1 MITSDA
7 PRQTAKIFVFPLRER
22 TMSRATT
29 AQKLA
34 AMEAASKR
42 VADAALGSAWYHEA
56 AIVDEK
62 RDDC

>member
-1 MITSDA
+1 
-7 PRQTAKIFVFPLRER
+7 
-22 TMSRATT
+22 MSRATT

>member
-7 PRQTAKIFVFPLRER
+7 PRQTAKIFAFPQREH
-22 TMSRATT
+22 TKSRATT

-34 AMEAASKR
+34 AMEAASRR

-56 AIVDEK
+56 AIEDER
-62 RDDC
+62 RDEN

>member
-1 MITSDA
+1 
-7 PRQTAKIFVFPLRER
+7 
-22 TMSRATT
+22 MSRATT

-42 VADAALGSAWYHEA
+42 VASSALDSAWYHEA
-56 AIVDEK
+56 AIEDEK